1 MRATLGDGARVM
13 PDPVMGSEDF
23 AYFAQ
28 KVPSV
33 YYWLGCRRPAMRFP
47 AAQRRVLT
55 RRGGYGAW
63 HQNPAPR
70 NPGHTGRLTEQIL
83 IHNNLRRPQP
93 WQTRPIKTSITA
105 TPWDRDFWIIEES
118 ARVRCFLII
127 GSSDAMLV
135 DTGLGQGD
143 LREFVSTLTQLPI
156 FVVNTHADIDHT
168 GCNTQFEDVYMH
180 PSDFFYHRARV
191 NAPLSVKPIWDKDII
206 TVGGRTFEV
215 VHIPGHTPGSIALLD
230 REKRLLIAGDS
241 RQSRRFTC
249 RQRRPRPFG
258 VFVQHCR
265 SSTAFP
271 TVFRPCCPRMA
282 RCRLRPRS
290 SAYCTRAEQRF

>member
-1 MRATLGDGARVM
+1 MANTTD
-13 PDPVMGSEDF
+13 
-23 AYFAQ
+23 
-28 KVPSV
+28 
-33 YYWLGCRRPAMRFP
+33 
-47 AAQRRVLT
+47 
-55 RRGGYGAW
+55 
-63 HQNPAPR
+63 QN
-70 NPGHTGRLTEQIL
+70 LY
-83 IHNNLRRPQP
+83 
-93 WQTRPIKTSITA
+93 TA

-206 TVGGRTFEV
+206 TVGGRPFEV
-215 VHIPGHTPGSIALLD
+215 VHLPGHTPGSIALLD
-230 REKRLLIAGDS
+230 RENRLLIAGDS
-241 RQSRRFTC
+241 VNLAPIHMFGNGGRDLSAFLCSMQKLDGLSDCFSTVLPSHGTLPLTPSLIGELYEGGTKVLSGEIEG
-249 RQRRPRPFG
+249 RP
-258 VFVQHCR
+258 
-265 SSTAFP
+265 A
-271 TVFRPCCPRMA
+271 PRA
-282 RCRLRPRS
+282 DCLLYEYKS
-290 SAYCTRAEQRF
+290 VKFLY